1 MTRHRESIDE
11 TIDRVAAALTMVP
24 ADSALAARIA
34 ERIDTHGSTAFAW
47 PRLALGAA
55 AIAVV
60 AIVAA
65 AVFSD
70 QGDVAPRE
78 DVRVTEMAPSAEE
91 PRTTAPTVAAPVGQ
105 VTQAARARR
114 PRSIERPSLLQI
126 PQIDAL
132 PWPAVLTV
140 ETLSTGTL
148 TIAPVDLAPLDVTRL
163 AVVDIEAPNEPKE

>member
-78 DVRVTEMAPSAEE
+78 DVRVTEMAPPAEE

-114 PRSIERPSLLQI
+114 PRSVEHAPLPAI

-132 PWPAVLTV
+132 PSPALLAVD
-140 ETLSTGTL
+140 TLPTNTL
-148 TIAPVDLAPLDVTRL
+148 TIAPVDLEPLNLANL
-163 AVVDIEAPNEPKE
+163 AVSEIDARDEPKE

>member
-1 MTRHRESIDE
+1 MTRHQESIDE

-24 ADSALAARIA
+24 PDSALAARIA
-34 ERIDTHGSTAFAW
+34 ERIDTHGSIAFAW

-70 QGDVAPRE
+70 QGEVAPRE
-78 DVRVTEMAPSAEE
+78 DVRVTETAPPAEE
-91 PRTTAPTVAAPVGQ
+91 PRTTAPTVAPPLGQ
-105 VTQAARARR
+105 VTRTARAQR
-114 PRSIERPSLLQI
+114 PRSVERAPLPEI

-132 PWPAVLTV
+132 PSPALLAVD
-140 ETLSTGTL
+140 TLPTNTL
-148 TIAPVDLAPLDVTRL
+148 TIAPVDLEPLNLANL
-163 AVVDIEAPNEPKE
+163 AVSEIDARDEKE

>member
-11 TIDRVAAALTMVP
+11 TIDRVAAALTVVP

-34 ERIDTHGSTAFAW
+34 ERIDTHGSTAAAR

-55 AIAVV
+55 AITV
-60 AIVAA
+60 AAIIAA

-70 QGDVAPRE
+70 HGEVAPRE
-78 DVRVTEMAPSAEE
+78 DVRVTETAPAARE

-105 VTQAARARR
+105 ATQTARAQT
-114 PRSIERPSLLQI
+114 PRSVERALLPEI

-132 PWPAVLTV
+132 PSPAVLAV
-140 ETLSTGTL
+140 DTLPTNTL
-148 TIAPVDLAPLDVTRL
+148 TIAPVDLEPLNLADL
-163 AVVDIEAPNEPKE
+163 AVGEIDARDEPKE